1 MNSAL
6 QCLSNVA
13 PLREYFMTGKF
24 KDEINKD
31 NFLGHKGEIVS
42 RFAEVI
48 HMLWNTKG
56 FAFSPNAFKK

>member
-1 MNSAL
+1 
-6 QCLSNVA
+6 
-13 PLREYFMTGKF
+13 MTGKF

-31 NFLGHKGEIVS
+31 NSLGHKIEIIS

-56 FAFSPNAFKK
+56 YAFSPNAFKK